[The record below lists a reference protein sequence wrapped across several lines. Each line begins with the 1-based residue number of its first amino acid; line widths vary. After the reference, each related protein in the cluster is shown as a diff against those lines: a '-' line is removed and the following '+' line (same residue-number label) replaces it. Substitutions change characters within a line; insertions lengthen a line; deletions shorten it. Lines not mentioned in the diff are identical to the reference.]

1 MLDWRL
7 KGSLDPK
14 DKDQRRQFSNRDGGK
29 TRWTRK
35 LKDKNEDLLI
45 ILLETR
51 KPGLLDEVYLF
62 WVKTFELGKKK
73 VF

>member
-62 WVKTFELGKKK
+62 
-73 VF
+73 